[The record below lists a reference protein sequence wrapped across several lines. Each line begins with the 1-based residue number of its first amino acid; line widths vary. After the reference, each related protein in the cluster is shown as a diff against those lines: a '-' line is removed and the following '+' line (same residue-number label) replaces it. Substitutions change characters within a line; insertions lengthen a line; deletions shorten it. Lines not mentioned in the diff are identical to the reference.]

1 MPRPRSDI
9 SERVLHAAAR
19 RFLEDGVDGAAMRA
33 IARDAGTS
41 VGMVTYY
48 FPTKDALFAAVV
60 EHAYKGLLDDLGQ
73 ALAPGV
79 PFETQVARLHQR
91 ASALTEEEFV
101 VIRLVVR
108 ELLVSSPRAPAL
120 LARFSRGHIPMLL
133 EAVGRAYAQGEVRPE
148 VHPLATVLAVAA
160 TGLGVHVAAR
170 LLSEAFPAAAM
181 PPEASGLGP
190 SLRDLLFHGLSPA
203 PADTSVPH
211 PAGPRTDAPPTD
223 V

>member
-1 MPRPRSDI
+1 
-9 SERVLHAAAR
+9 
-19 RFLEDGVDGAAMRA
+19 
-33 IARDAGTS
+33 
-41 VGMVTYY
+41 
-48 FPTKDALFAAVV
+48 
-60 EHAYKGLLDDLGQ
+60 
-73 ALAPGV
+73 
-79 PFETQVARLHQR
+79 VARLHQR

-170 LLSEAFPAAAM
+170 LLSEAFPAAAI
-181 PPEASGLGP
+181 PPRRAGSAPRCATCSSTGSRRARG
-190 SLRDLLFHGLSPA
+190 SWGRDEIAPCRRGENLSTQHPRA
-203 PADTSVPH
+203 PRWLPELATGSS
-211 PAGPRTDAPPTD
+211 A
-223 V
+223 

>member
-60 EHAYKGLLDDLGQ
+60 EHAYKGLLDGLGA
-73 ALAPGV
+73 ALAPDA

-170 LLSEAFPAAAM
+170 LLAEAFPAVALS
-181 PPEASGLGP
+181 PEATGLGP

>member
-1 MPRPRSDI
+1 MTLMLLAGGTYVFEVPLEGSLPLRLRAAMLLIAANLALGLVVSTWP
-9 SERVLHAAAR
+9 HAAAGHADVV
-19 RFLEDGVDGAAMRA
+19 LLPAAQHPACRA
-33 IARDAGTS
+33 SCSRSRACRGPAQILA
-41 VGMVTYY
+41 
-48 FPTKDALFAAVV
+48 
-60 EHAYKGLLDDLGQ
+60 Q
-73 ALAPGV
+73 ALP
-79 PFETQVARLHQR
+79 
-91 ASALTEEEFV
+91 LTHYLRIVREEFV

-190 SLRDLLFHGLSPA
+190 SLRDLLFHGLA
-203 PADTSVPH
+203 
-211 PAGPRTDAPPTD
+211 PRTPAHDPEAP
-223 V
+223 